1 MRWQRWTEKRSDEG
15 FKNTSEGGHDGLQKG
30 IAFASRLPKPRFRG
44 CIATPAHFQES
55 RPLLGAAVACAK
67 LASNPVQSRPHAN
80 EPTRQCPPMLDNL
93 LSMARVRACKTGSA
107 RTLEERSTQKVL
119 LVQARDR
126 LNCPSISTPRPAKA
140 HHRLHHRHNK
150 QAALLAASGGMRA
163 PGRGQAAWRSILDS
177 LQLSLFSGE
186 ISPPHS
192 GGPLAPTRRAH
203 RFLHAKLCPDPTPRG
218 HDHGW
223 PSVGNATTSMRCPSA
238 GKPSSSSTSHCAI
251 RIQIQIS
258 TNCPN
263 IACHANLAAAANQR
277 ALYHSHSGAQQMPS
291 SPPLLA
297 V

>member
-30 IAFASRLPKPRFRG
+30 IAFASRLPKPRLRG

-186 ISPPHS
+186 ISPPPPKVVSLGANSPCSPFSPH
-192 GGPLAPTRRAH
+192 
-203 RFLHAKLCPDPTPRG
+203 KVEPR
-218 HDHGW
+218 
-223 PSVGNATTSMRCPSA
+223 
-238 GKPSSSSTSHCAI
+238 
-251 RIQIQIS
+251 
-258 TNCPN
+258 PN
-263 IACHANLAAAANQR
+263 TKR
-277 ALYHSHSGAQQMPS
+277 T
-291 SPPLLA
+291 
-297 V
+297 